1 MSFLFVDVILIANQI
16 LNRMSKEEVYF
27 DIPVNIS
34 DPLEQRIYD
43 AFTVYD
49 HRYVNMVDAIDVGN
63 ILRFLGCVPS
73 EEDVKEIVK
82 ETEFSDHPGDVHLS
96 NFMPYV
102 KQLLLEDKLKS
113 APPEDLLKAFQVM
126 DSKNKGFIPK
136 EDFAQFM
143 KEYGEE
149 MDEGEFE
156 RMMKSAVNPADNNVY
171 YETYINQL
179 VHT

>member
-102 KQLLLEDKLKS
+102 KQLLLQDKLKS
-113 APPEDLLKAFQVM
+113 APPESVPSNGLKKQ
-126 DSKNKGFIPK
+126 GFHSQGG
-136 EDFAQFM
+136 FRSVH
-143 KEYGEE
+143 
-149 MDEGEFE
+149 E
-156 RMMKSAVNPADNNVY
+156 RVRRGNGRGR
-171 YETYINQL
+171 I
-179 VHT
+179 